1 MVILLSNP
9 NIIIF
14 LSPSHLIHSSSKC
27 VYTSMA
33 FLFSTGNED
42 KDSSIVPGY
51 LRSPSYGGLSEFG
64 PHLPLPEPPALPI
77 ELGSV
82 DCTDDEDDDE
92 AEAECPNMTL
102 YSSTSINL
110 ANNVQDIP
118 VPPALP
124 DDLNCIPIPNAPL
137 GEEIPL
143 PEEQSR
149 PVNPKEPPSPL
160 PESAAEGVS
169 PSTRDQLY
177 SPSAE
182 LDESDSSDLVE
193 EVPVSSSK
201 SLLKRQTRRRSASS
215 DSTLGSTDEDDLS
228 SDDGGR
234 RRGDNSDDSESIRDA
249 TSRRVARLSVSSDSS
264 RRQEATVTKKISC
277 VDLNETVDLTETKDS
292 GKEPSKT
299 DFIEVDDNESHEEAE
314 SDKVEVLSEN
324 AEKAEDQDEIDE
336 KDNAGEEDATV
347 ERSADTSIEEGGED
361 EVTANVTVEVEA
373 SATEAK
379 KSDAEDEALE
389 SAEAADQAASETVVN
404 DANKEAAEAATSNTC
419 LLPSDDLDPVS
430 DVEYNDFT
438 DYHKHSSTTKDRRK
452 KRKKTKKREHSVE
465 STASLPGKSGEARE
479 LEEGEIAEDKS
490 KRKYS
495 ITRKHR
501 RSRSLTEDRSDKKL
515 TKRRNRR
522 DRKASGKENK
532 ESADKGSKEAGSSW
546 KKLSKST
553 KDRNYRDG
561 KPKSSLAEKRAADA
575 AAKSKELRSKKEKR
589 KEIERYDVRKI
600 VSEKPPRPVR
610 DEFGRDISP
619 PRSRSRSRSRS
630 RTPRSRSPSRSRTR
644 SRSVSV
650 ARSYSDRRRSKG
662 PVRRSFSQ
670 DDRWIDWSPVWT
682 QQQRRSRSRTR
693 RTRSRSRNRSRLSG
707 DRYRNRS
714 KNRDR
719 PYDKRGADDGGRRKR
734 RRSLSSN
741 LDRYSPPPTVVHE
754 KKRRRSKEHQQRMR
768 KSTSYT
774 NLRHHS
780 GGGGAAPVPAEYFYE
795 QGRSWSPN
803 VYASMTPEPEA
814 YVTRYERSPPPMME
828 APPNAR
834 LAVVSPDPDIIP
846 VANPQNLTV
855 IVPNVD
861 AGKKKHKKKKDG
873 KKKKK
878 KQPSKEVF
886 TSGDNIVVSVNFDD
900 NQKTIS
906 AKSSKRKHD
915 DGRKKKK
922 DEAKRKKRKQT
933 LHVSD
938 EVLNAKPVAVID
950 LNTSPCKEMSPTEII
965 SLTDSG
971 DEGNAN
977 EGVGGNV
984 ISGVRRS
991 SPQQYE
997 GGAGVNEVTQTPDG
1011 MMSYVMTSAGPKTPP
1026 EPHIKFTVGAG
1037 TQMRPLANNPIFE
1050 QDEELENE
1058 DEQMHYNKGPNTPPE
1073 PLVQQRRR
1081 SDSPGATMYDPFEP
1095 TKSRSPSPVAGNA
1108 HYDKSGKDGGAG
1120 APVVI
1125 DMFADDAADK
1135 GGADG
1140 GAGGD
1145 ASAKKSDV
1153 DCVDGKSPAVKTA
1166 DEASQT
1172 SKTSP
1177 PTKEA
1182 SAGSGG
1188 DGAAGGEQTQQQT
1201 NGMNTLVLD
1210 LSSLGDDFV
1219 PRSSVPLIKTSQ
1231 GKYEFQSSKAADKPV
1246 TVVIAPQSSSTTPV
1260 KPQPQQ
1266 VMVTPTRQLPMK
1278 PVEPIKQPIFPD
1290 ILPWKLPP
1298 PISSQ
1303 SSFAVPSTMVSSVA
1317 PTMSNASKNMPGMLL
1332 TQNGGGGGGGVDDG
1346 TFELDDSPYSP
1357 ASSEGDDLFEPPPL
1371 GSNAALGVSPKVR
1384 GPPAPVPAVNSYKS
1398 RVDALF
1404 NSSPA
1409 KKLPPRSGT
1418 HGSRSYPTFKT
1429 TTKKATKTVGKFSIS
1444 RQSSVI

>member
-1 MVILLSNP
+1 M
-9 NIIIF
+9 
-14 LSPSHLIHSSSKC
+14 
-27 VYTSMA
+27 
-33 FLFSTGNED
+33 
-42 KDSSIVPGY
+42 
-51 LRSPSYGGLSEFG
+51 RSPSYGGLSEFG

-82 DCTDDEDDDE
+82 DSTDDEDEDDDDDDE

-102 YSSTSINL
+102 YSSTSIINL

-118 VPPALP
+118 VPPAQP
-124 DDLNCIPIPNAPL
+124 DDLDCIPVPNLPP
-137 GEEIPL
+137 GEGIPL
-143 PEEQSR
+143 PDEQSS
-149 PVNPKEPPSPL
+149 PVKPKEPPPL
-160 PESAAEGVS
+160 PLPQSATTA
-169 PSTRDQLY
+169 PPPPTHDQLY
-177 SPSAE
+177 SPTAE
-182 LDESDSSDLVE
+182 HVDSDSSDLVE

-201 SLLKRQTRRRSASS
+201 SSLKRRPRRRSSSSGSSLGSS
-215 DSTLGSTDEDDLS
+215 DENGLS
-228 SDDGGR
+228 SDDEGGR
-234 RRGDNSDDSESIRDA
+234 RGDESDDYESDRDE
-249 TSRRVARLSVSSDSS
+249 TNKRVARLSVSSDSS
-264 RRQEATVTKKISC
+264 RCREPTDTKKVSRIEKS
-277 VDLNETVDLTETKDS
+277 ETVDLTETLA
-292 GKEPSKT
+292 GEPSKNDST
-299 DFIEVDDNESHEEAE
+299 EVDDIEVHEKTESDTVQATSVDVEKSEGENDDKEDDGAE
-314 SDKVEVLSEN
+314 S
-324 AEKAEDQDEIDE
+324 
-336 KDNAGEEDATV
+336 ATV
-347 ERSADTSIEEGGED
+347 KRSADTSVEEDGKD
-361 EVTANVTVEVEA
+361 EANAEVATEVEPI
-373 SATEAK
+373 ATEAK
-379 KSDAEDEALE
+379 KSDAEDNASKSAEAVEAVAEVDETGANKE
-389 SAEAADQAASETVVN
+389 SAEAAS
-404 DANKEAAEAATSNTC
+404 SNTC

-430 DVEYNDFT
+430 DIEYNDFT
-438 DYHKHSSTTKDRRK
+438 DYHKHSSATKDRRK

-479 LEEGEIAEDKS
+479 LEEGEIADDKS

-495 ITRKHR
+495 ASRKHR
-501 RSRSLTEDRSDKKL
+501 RSRSLSADRFDKKL
-515 TKRRNRR
+515 SKRRNRR
-522 DRKASGKENK
+522 DRKAGGKENK
-532 ESADKGSKEAGSSW
+532 DAVDKAGKEAGSSW

-561 KPKSSLAEKRAADA
+561 KPKSLVAEKRSSDVAV
-575 AAKSKELRSKKEKR
+575 KSKELRSKKEKR

-600 VSEKPPRPVR
+600 VSEKPARPVR
-610 DEFGRDISP
+610 DEFGRDISQ
-619 PRSRSRSRSRS
+619 PRSRSRSRSPRL
-630 RTPRSRSPSRSRTR
+630 RSRSRSH
-644 SRSVSV
+644 SRSVS
-650 ARSYSDRRRSKG
+650 APRSYSDRRRSKG
-662 PVRRSFSQ
+662 PFRRSFSQ
-670 DDRWIDWSPVWT
+670 DDRLIDWSPMWT

-719 PYDKRGADDGGRRKR
+719 PYEKRSVEEGGRRKR

-741 LDRYSPPPTVVHE
+741 LDRYSPVPVAAHE
-754 KKRRRSKEHQQRMR
+754 KKRRRSKEHQQQRMR

-774 NLRHHS
+774 NLRHHGAS
-780 GGGGAAPVPAEYFYE
+780 GAPAPAEYFYE
-795 QGRSWSPN
+795 QRRSWSPN

-814 YVTRYERSPPPMME
+814 YVTRYERSPPPSMME
-828 APPNAR
+828 APSNAR
-834 LAVVSPDPDIIP
+834 LAVVSPDPDIIQVP
-846 VANPQNLTV
+846 NPQNLTV

-900 NQKTIS
+900 NQKIIS

-915 DGRKKKK
+915 EGRKKKR
-922 DEAKRKKRKQT
+922 DETRRKKRKQT

-950 LNTSPCKEMSPTEII
+950 LNTSPCKEMSPTEVI

-971 DEGNAN
+971 DEANVN
-977 EGVGGNV
+977 EGVGGGSMNV
-984 ISGVRRS
+984 ISVVRRT

-997 GGAGVNEVTQTPDG
+997 GGAGGNEVAQTPDG

-1050 QDEELENE
+1050 QDEELEN
-1058 DEQMHYNKGPNTPPE
+1058 DEEQLRYNKGPNTPPE
-1073 PLVQQRRR
+1073 PLEQQRRR

-1095 TKSRSPSPVAGNA
+1095 TKSRSPSPVASNA
-1108 HYDKSGKDGGAG
+1108 HYDKSGKDGGSG

-1125 DMFADDAADK
+1125 DMFADDTAEK

-1140 GAGGD
+1140 GAGGE
-1145 ASAKKSDV
+1145 ASGKKSDG

-1188 DGAAGGEQTQQQT
+1188 DGTAGSESTQQT

-1246 TVVIAPQSSSTTPV
+1246 TVVIAPQSSTATPI

-1298 PISSQ
+1298 PMSQ
-1303 SSFAVPSTMVSSVA
+1303 PSFAVPSTMVSSVA
-1317 PTMSNASKNMPGMLL
+1317 PTLLNASKNMSGMLL
-1332 TQNGGGGGGGVDDG
+1332 NQNGGGGGGAVDD
-1346 TFELDDSPYSP
+1346 TIFELDDSPYSP
-1357 ASSEGDDLFEPPPL
+1357 ASSEGDELFEPPPL

-1409 KKLPPRSGT
+1409 KKLPPRPAA
-1418 HGSRSYPTFKT
+1418 HGSRSYPAFKT
-1429 TTKKATKTVGKFSIS
+1429 TAKKATKTVGELGFQESLFIFNCHQWYVRKS
-1444 RQSSVI
+1444 REKIFFNFLVI